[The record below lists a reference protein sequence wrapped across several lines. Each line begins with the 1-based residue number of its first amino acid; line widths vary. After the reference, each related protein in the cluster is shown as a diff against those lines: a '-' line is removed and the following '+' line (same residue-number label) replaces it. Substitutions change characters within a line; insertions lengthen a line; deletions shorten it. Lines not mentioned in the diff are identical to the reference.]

1 MKDEMIA
8 ALKALVPGASM
19 PPPSNLKLLNWR
31 TSQVVKGQ
39 DCVVSGDDPSLV
51 LTGDWCYESSFE
63 GCVQAAHSAVDV
75 CFGSVGAKET
85 TPKKNKKKNKKRRKR
100 RTPNNNTC
108 SKDVEKNK

>member
-1 MKDEMIA
+1 MVKDEMIA

-75 CFGSVGAKET
+75 CFGSIGAKET
-85 TPKKNKKKNKKRRKR
+85 GKETKQKNKNKNKKNKKRRK
-100 RTPNNNTC
+100 
-108 SKDVEKNK
+108 SSEV